1 MKFPFMPFLHR
12 ISSPPRFYRMACR
25 WIPRLGWT
33 GLIFML
39 VGLVWGLGFAPPD
52 YQQGN
57 AFRIMYIHVPSAWLS
72 LFIYTVMAVSAVIAF
87 VWRIKL
93 AEVMIIAN
101 APIGAT
107 FTFLALVTGSI
118 WGKPMWGTYWVWDPR
133 LTFELILLFQYFGVI
148 ALYTAITDRRVGAR
162 AAAILAMVGIV
173 TVPIVHYSVVWWSSL
188 HQGSSFKTLDNPA
201 IAWSM
206 LVPLLIMF
214 IGTNLFY
221 LAVVFLRSRN
231 ELLLREKQTAWVG
244 EILDKGV

>member
-1 MKFPFMPFLHR
+1 MMSFLHKL
-12 ISSPPRFYRMACR
+12 SSPPWFYRFASR
-25 WIPRLGWT
+25 WIPWLGWSS
-33 GLIFML
+33 LVFML
-39 VGLVWGLGFAPPD
+39 VGAIWGLGFAPAD

-57 AFRIMYIHVPSAWLS
+57 AFRIMYVHVPAAWLS

-101 APIGAT
+101 APIGAS

-118 WGKPMWGTYWVWDPR
+118 WGKPMWGTWWEWDPR

-148 ALYTAITDRRVGAR
+148 ALYTAIADRRVGAR

-173 TVPIVHYSVVWWSSL
+173 TVPIIHFSVEWWSSL
-188 HQGSSFKTLDNPA
+188 HQGPSVTRLDKPA

-206 LVPLLIMF
+206 LIPLFVMF

-221 LAVVFLRSRN
+221 VAALLLRSRT
-231 ELLLREKQTAWVG
+231 ELLIREKQTQWVG
-244 EILDKGV
+244 EILKEGV

>member
-1 MKFPFMPFLHR
+1 MMSFLHKL
-12 ISSPPRFYRMACR
+12 SSPPWFYRFASRC
-25 WIPRLGWT
+25 IPWLGW
-33 GLIFML
+33 GSLVFML
-39 VGLVWGLGFAPPD
+39 VGTIWGLGFAPAD

-57 AFRIMYIHVPSAWLS
+57 AFRIMYVHVPAAWLS

-101 APIGAT
+101 APIGAS

-118 WGKPMWGTYWVWDPR
+118 WGKPMWGTWWEWDPR

-148 ALYTAITDRRVGAR
+148 ALYTAIADRRVGAR

-173 TVPIVHYSVVWWSSL
+173 TVPIIHFSVEWWSSL
-188 HQGSSFKTLDNPA
+188 HQGPSVTRLDKPA

-206 LVPLLIMF
+206 LIPLFVMF

-221 LAVVFLRSRN
+221 LAALLLRSRT
-231 ELLLREKQTAWVG
+231 ELLLREKQTQWVG
-244 EILDKGV
+244 EILKEGV

>member
-1 MKFPFMPFLHR
+1 MIMPFLHR
-12 ISSPPRFYRMACR
+12 LSSPPRFYRLASR
-25 WIPRLGWT
+25 WIPWLGWT
-33 GLIFML
+33 SLLFML
-39 VGLVWGLGFAPPD
+39 VGGIWGLGFSPAD

-57 AFRIMYIHVPSAWLS
+57 AARIMYVHVPAAWLS
-72 LFIYTVMAVSAVIAF
+72 LFIYTVMAISAFIAF

-101 APIGAT
+101 APIGAS

-148 ALYTAITDRRVGAR
+148 ALYTAIADRRVGAR

-173 TVPIVHYSVVWWSSL
+173 TVPIIHYSVVWWRSL
-188 HQGSSFKTLDNPA
+188 HQGSSFNSLENPA

-206 LVPLLIMF
+206 LYPLIIMF
-214 IGTNLFY
+214 IGTNFFY
-221 LAVVFLRSRN
+221 LAVLFLRSRN
-231 ELLLREKQTAWVG
+231 EILLWEKQTQWVA
-244 EILDKGV
+244 EILDKDAKHV

>member
-1 MKFPFMPFLHR
+1 MPFLHR
-12 ISSPPRFYRMACR
+12 LSSPPRFYRLAGR
-25 WIPRLGWT
+25 WIPWLGWAS
-33 GLIFML
+33 LALML
-39 VGLVWGLGFAPPD
+39 VGTIWGLGFAPSD

-57 AFRIMYIHVPSAWLS
+57 AFRIMYIHVPAAWLS
-72 LFIYTVMAVSAVIAF
+72 LFIYTVMALSAAIAF
-87 VWRIKL
+87 IWRIKL

-173 TVPIVHYSVVWWSSL
+173 TVPIVHFSVEWWSSL
-188 HQGSSFKTLDNPA
+188 HQGSSFKTLDKPA

-206 LVPLLIMF
+206 LIPLFVMF
-214 IGTNLFY
+214 IGTKLFY
-221 LAVVFLRSRN
+221 LTVLLQRSRN
-231 ELLLREKQTAWVG
+231 ELLLREKQTQWVG
-244 EILDKGV
+244 EILDEGT

>member
-1 MKFPFMPFLHR
+1 MIMPFLHR
-12 ISSPPRFYRMACR
+12 ISSPPRFYRLASR
-25 WIPRLGWT
+25 WIPWLGWSS
-33 GLIFML
+33 LVFMI
-39 VGLVWGLGFAPPD
+39 VGAVWGLGFAPAD

-101 APIGAT
+101 APIGAS

-118 WGKPMWGTYWVWDPR
+118 WGKPMWGTWWEWDPR

-148 ALYTAITDRRVGAR
+148 ALYTAINDRRVGAR

-173 TVPIVHYSVVWWSSL
+173 TVPIVHFSVEWWSSL
-188 HQGSSFKTLDNPA
+188 HQGPSVSRLDKPA

-206 LVPLLIMF
+206 LIPLFVMF

-221 LAVVFLRSRN
+221 VSVLFLRSRN
-231 ELLLREKQTAWVG
+231 ELLLREKQTQWVG
-244 EILDKGV
+244 EILDEGV

>member
-1 MKFPFMPFLHR
+1 MIMPFLHR
-12 ISSPPRFYRMACR
+12 LSSPPRFYRMTCR
-25 WIPRLGWT
+25 WIPWLGWAS
-33 GLIFML
+33 LLFMI
-39 VGLVWGLGFAPPD
+39 VGAVWGLGFAPAD
-52 YQQGN
+52 YQQGDG
-57 AFRIMYIHVPSAWLS
+57 FRIMYVHVPSAWLS
-72 LFIYTVMAVSAVIAF
+72 MFIYSVMAVSALIAF

-101 APIGAT
+101 APIGAS

-173 TVPIVHYSVVWWSSL
+173 TVPIIHFSVEWWSSL
-188 HQGSSFKTLDNPA
+188 HQGPSVTRLGAPA

-206 LVPLLIMF
+206 LIPLFVMF

-221 LAVVFLRSRN
+221 VAVLFLRSRN
-231 ELLLREKQTAWVG
+231 ELLQREKQTQWVA
-244 EILDKGV
+244 ELLDEGV